1 MSPIS
6 LVLELALAA
15 LLVACLFYC
24 WRLDRK
30 LSALRK
36 GEAGIRAA
44 AAELSQAVAQADI
57 AIKTLRVTAQESGRD
72 LQARID
78 AARGLVEPRT
88 PERRTPERPLREPA
102 RRSAL

>member
-1 MSPIS
+1 MA
-6 LVLELALAA
+6 LEIALAV

-36 GEAGIRAA
+36 GEAGLRAA
-44 AAELSQAVAQADI
+44 AAELTQAVTQAES
-57 AIKTLRVTAQESGRD
+57 AIKTLRAVAQESHREVT
-72 LQARID
+72 ARPD
-78 AARGLVEPRT
+78 PNRT
-88 PERRTPERPLREPA
+88 ALDRRVQDRAIREPS